1 MLTKHAAL
9 PARAT
14 ASRPTLTGLLRSRM
28 ASRELARQHQA
39 LLRLDDRLL
48 SDIGLT
54 RAEALR
60 GADEARWD
68 APAHWFGDD

>member
-1 MLTKHAAL
+1 MIAAANGACHADE
-9 PARAT
+9 
-14 ASRPTLTGLLRSRM
+14 SRRPSPPLFPPRRD
-28 ASRELARQHQA
+28 LARQHQA

>member
-1 MLTKHAAL
+1 MPMKVAAL
-9 PARAT
+9 PVRA
-14 ASRPTLTGLLRSRM
+14 APRRPTLTGVFRLFFAR
-28 ASRELARQHQA
+28 RELARQHQA